1 MPRVS
6 ETRSSVFA
14 QWRGCREF
22 LLILLAIGVGRVL
35 IVEFGGGVFR
45 TVPLTFAQWA
55 WVIGGTSLLAFGGEV
70 VRALRRRRAAA
81 ARNR

>member
-1 MPRVS
+1 M
-6 ETRSSVFA
+6 
-14 QWRGCREF
+14 
-22 LLILLAIGVGRVL
+22 L